1 LPAGKIDSKVSS
13 ELCKRNEDMVVLR
26 SPSGKSLEELL
37 IENKL
42 LTEERLQELSA
53 RAIKEKKNIEQI
65 LSGSGFS
72 EEKLAS
78 VKAEYLGYEF
88 VNLSSYPEPPPKL
101 LKQMKP
107 AYARNYKV
115 LPLMYRD
122 DTLTIA
128 MVEPRDFMAL
138 DEVVRL
144 YRGAKF
150 SIRDV
155 RVMMTTSQQL
165 FAAVDRF
172 YAMPGEEVEMRSIL
186 TRVAE
191 SFQPRVEIAEVPQE
205 DVTENSGPIVILANK
220 IIEKA
225 FKKGASD
232 VHLEPASDYL
242 RVRYRID
249 GELSEVMMVPKYAQ
263 DALITRLKIMCD
275 MRIDERRQPQDGK
288 IDFAKYN
295 PVIPVD
301 LRISTVPTPYGEDI
315 VMRILDKKSSVLS
328 LGTLGFNEH
337 NMKLYKD
344 AISAPYGVILHVG
357 PTGSGKTTA
366 LYASLKTLDASQV
379 KIVTAEDPVEYAL
392 GGQIIQSHINP
403 AAGYTFA
410 KAIRAFMRH
419 DPDIILIGEVRDLET
434 AKTMIEASLTGHL
447 VFSTVHTNDAVGTVT
462 RLTEMGIEPYLVAD
476 SLLLVCA
483 QRLVR
488 RICPKC
494 KESYVV
500 THEEVELSKGNIKP
514 GTILYRGRGC
524 NACEGIG
531 YKGRTGIFELLSMNK
546 KLRSLLIKGAN
557 SEELERK
564 AREAGMKTLR
574 QDAIEKASAGIT
586 TLEEVIS
593 TTLAE
598 Q

>member
-1 LPAGKIDSKVSS
+1 LLAGKVDSKVPF

-26 SPSGKSLEELL
+26 SPSGKSLEEVL

-150 SIRDV
+150 SIQDV

-172 YAMPGEEVEMRSIL
+172 YTMPGEEVEMRSIL

-191 SFQPRVEIAEVPQE
+191 SFQPRVEIAEVPRE

-295 PVIPVD
+295 PVILID
-301 LRISTVPTPYGEDI
+301 LRVSTVPTPHGEDI

-328 LGTLGFNEH
+328 LSMLGFNEH

-379 KIVTAEDPVEYAL
+379 KIVTAEDPVEYDL

-447 VFSTVHTNDAVGTVT
+447 VFSTVHTNDAIGTVT

-546 KLRSLLIKGAN
+546 KLRSLLIKGTN
-557 SEELERK
+557 SEELERT

>member
-1 LPAGKIDSKVSS
+1 
-13 ELCKRNEDMVVLR
+13 VVLR
-26 SPSGKSLEELL
+26 TPSEKSFEEILT
-37 IENKL
+37 ENKI
-42 LTEERLQELSA
+42 LTEERLHEISTKVV
-53 RAIKEKKNIEQI
+53 KEKKTIEQV
-65 LSGSGFS
+65 LLETGFA
-72 EEKLAS
+72 EEKLMHI
-78 VKAEYLGYEF
+78 KAEYLGYDF
-88 VNLSSYPEPPPKL
+88 VDPSSYPAPPTNL

-107 AYARNYKV
+107 AYAKNYKV
-115 LPLMYRD
+115 LPLMYKD
-122 DTLTIA
+122 DTLTIV

-150 SIRDV
+150 RIRDV

-165 FAAVDRF
+165 FAAIDRF
-172 YAMPGEEVEMRSIL
+172 YAIPKEEVEMRSIL
-186 TRVAE
+186 TQVAE
-191 SFQPRVEIAEVPQE
+191 SFQHRVEIAEVARE
-205 DVTENSGPIVILANK
+205 DATENSGPIVILTNK

-232 VHLEPASDYL
+232 IHLEPASEYL

-288 IDFAKYN
+288 IDFSKYN
-295 PVIPVD
+295 SAISID
-301 LRISTVPTPYGEDI
+301 LRVSTVPTPYGEDM

-328 LGTLGFNEH
+328 LDMLGFNEH
-337 NMKLYKD
+337 NMELYKE
-344 AISAPYGVILHVG
+344 AIRTPYGVILHVG

-366 LYASLKTLDASQV
+366 LYAALKTLDTSYV
-379 KIVTAEDPVEYAL
+379 KIVTAEDPVEYTV

-403 AAGYTFA
+403 VAGYTFA

-434 AKTMIEASLTGHL
+434 AKTMVEASLTGHL
-447 VFSTVHTNDAVGTVT
+447 VFSTIHTNDAIGTVT
-462 RLTEMGIEPYLVAD
+462 RLMEMGIEPYLVAD

-483 QRLVR
+483 QRLLR

-494 KESYVV
+494 KESYVI
-500 THEEVELSKGNIKP
+500 THEEVELSKGDIKS
-514 GTILYRGRGC
+514 GTSLYRGRGC
-524 NACEGIG
+524 NSCDGTG
-531 YKGRTGIFELLSMNK
+531 YKGRTGIFEILSMNK
-546 KLRSLLIKGAN
+546 NLRSLLIKGAT
-557 SEELERK
+557 SVEFERR
-564 AREAGMKTLR
+564 ARESGMKTLR
-574 QDAIEKASAGIT
+574 QDAIEKALTGIT
-586 TLEEVIS
+586 TLEEVVT

-598 Q
+598 

>member
-1 LPAGKIDSKVSS
+1 MEVGVIIAP
-13 ELCKRNEDMVVLR
+13 ELSRIAHEGIMILR
-26 SPSGKSLEELL
+26 SPSGKSFEELL
-37 IENKL
+37 VKNKI
-42 LTEERLQELSA
+42 LTEERLQEFS
-53 RAIKEKKNIEQI
+53 IKVVKEKKSIEQV
-65 LSGSGFS
+65 LLETGFA
-72 EEKLAS
+72 EETLAT

-88 VNLSSYPEPPPKL
+88 LDLSSYPEPPAKF

-107 AYARNYKV
+107 AYAKHYKV
-115 LPLMYRD
+115 LPLMYED

-150 SIRDV
+150 RIHDV

-165 FAAVDRF
+165 FAAIDRF
-172 YAMPGEEVEMRSIL
+172 YAIPKEEVEMRSIL
-186 TRVAE
+186 TQVAE
-191 SFQPRVEIAEVPQE
+191 SFQPRVEIAEVARE
-205 DVTENSGPIVILANK
+205 DATENSGPIVMLANK

-232 VHLEPASDYL
+232 VHLEPAADYL
-242 RVRYRID
+242 RIRYRID

-288 IDFAKYN
+288 IDFTKYN
-295 PVIPVD
+295 PVTAID
-301 LRISTVPTPYGEDI
+301 LRVSTVPTPYGEDI
-315 VMRILDKKSSVLS
+315 VMRILDKKSTVLS
-328 LGTLGFNEH
+328 LDMLGFNEY
-337 NMKLYKD
+337 NMKLYRE
-344 AISAPYGVILHVG
+344 AISTPYGVILHVG

-366 LYASLKTLDASQV
+366 LYAALKTLDTPHV
-379 KIVTAEDPVEYAL
+379 KIVTAEDPVEYTI

-403 AAGYTFA
+403 VAGYTFA

-434 AKTMIEASLTGHL
+434 AKTMVEASLTGHL
-447 VFSTVHTNDAVGTVT
+447 VFSTLHTNNAVGTVT

-476 SLLLVCA
+476 SLVLVCA

-494 KESYVV
+494 KEPYIV
-500 THEEVELSKGNIKP
+500 TNEEVELARGDIKP
-514 GTILYRGRGC
+514 GTTLYKGQGC
-524 NACEGIG
+524 NSCDGIG

-546 KLRSLLIKGAN
+546 KLTSLLIKGAT
-557 SEELERK
+557 SEELERT

-574 QDAIEKASAGIT
+574 QDAIEKALTGIT
-586 TLEEVIS
+586 TLEEVVS

-598 Q
+598 G

>member
-1 LPAGKIDSKVSS
+1 LHAGKVDSKVPF

-26 SPSGKSLEELL
+26 SPSGKSLEEVL

-150 SIRDV
+150 SIQDV

-172 YAMPGEEVEMRSIL
+172 YTMPGEEVEMRSIL

-191 SFQPRVEIAEVPQE
+191 SFQPRVEIAEVPRE

-295 PVIPVD
+295 PVILID
-301 LRISTVPTPYGEDI
+301 LRVSTVPTPHGEDI

-328 LGTLGFNEH
+328 LSMLGFNEH

-379 KIVTAEDPVEYAL
+379 KIVTAEDPVEYDL

-447 VFSTVHTNDAVGTVT
+447 VFSTVHTNDAIGTVT

-546 KLRSLLIKGAN
+546 KLRSLLIKGTN
-557 SEELERK
+557 SEELERT

>member
-1 LPAGKIDSKVSS
+1 VNAKVPS
-13 ELCKRNEDMVVLR
+13 ELWKRNEDMVVLR

-42 LTEERLQELSA
+42 LTEERLQEISA

-72 EEKLAS
+72 EEKLAT

-88 VNLSSYPEPPPKL
+88 VDLSSYPEPPPKL

-115 LPLMYRD
+115 LPLLYRD

-172 YAMPGEEVEMRSIL
+172 YAVPGEEVEMRSIL

-191 SFQPRVEIAEVPQE
+191 SFQPRVEIAEVPRE

-295 PVIPVD
+295 SMIPVD
-301 LRISTVPTPYGEDI
+301 LRISTVPTPYGEDM

-328 LGTLGFNEH
+328 LSMLGFNEH
-337 NMKLYKD
+337 NMKLYKN

-366 LYASLKTLDASQV
+366 LYASLKTLDTSQV
-379 KIVTAEDPVEYAL
+379 KIVTAEEPVEYAL

-403 AAGYTFA
+403 GAGYTFA

-434 AKTMIEASLTGHL
+434 AKTMVEASLTGHL
-447 VFSTVHTNDAVGTVT
+447 VFSTVHTNDAIGTVT

-500 THEEVELSKGNIKP
+500 TNEEVELSKGNIKP

-524 NACEGIG
+524 NACDGIG
-531 YKGRTGIFELLSMNK
+531 YKGRTGIFELLSINK

-557 SEELERK
+557 SEELERA

-586 TLEEVIS
+586 TLEEVVS

>member
-1 LPAGKIDSKVSS
+1 MI
-13 ELCKRNEDMVVLR
+13 LR
-26 SPSGKSLEELL
+26 SPSGKSFEELL
-37 IENKL
+37 VKNNI
-42 LTEERLQELSA
+42 LTEERLQEFSTKVV
-53 RAIKEKKNIEQI
+53 KEKKSIEQV
-65 LSGSGFS
+65 LLETGFA
-72 EEKLAS
+72 EETLAT

-88 VNLSSYPEPPPKL
+88 LDLSAYPEPPAKF

-107 AYARNYKV
+107 AYAKNYKV
-115 LPLMYRD
+115 LPLMYKD

-150 SIRDV
+150 RIHDV

-165 FAAVDRF
+165 FAAIDRF
-172 YAMPGEEVEMRSIL
+172 YAIPKEEVEMRSIL
-186 TRVAE
+186 TQVAE
-191 SFQPRVEIAEVPQE
+191 SFQPRVEIAEVARE
-205 DVTENSGPIVILANK
+205 DATENSGPIVMLTNK

-232 VHLEPASDYL
+232 IHLEPAPDYL

-288 IDFAKYN
+288 IDFTKYN
-295 PVIPVD
+295 PVTTID
-301 LRISTVPTPYGEDI
+301 LRVSTVPTPYGEDI
-315 VMRILDKKSSVLS
+315 VMRILDKKSTVLS
-328 LGTLGFNEH
+328 LDMLGFNEY
-337 NMKLYKD
+337 NMKLYRE
-344 AISAPYGVILHVG
+344 AISTPYGVILHVG

-366 LYASLKTLDASQV
+366 LYAALKTLDTPHV
-379 KIVTAEDPVEYAL
+379 KIVTAEDPVEYTL
-392 GGQIIQSHINP
+392 GGQIIQSHINFV
-403 AAGYTFA
+403 AGYTFA

-434 AKTMIEASLTGHL
+434 AKTMVEASLTGHL
-447 VFSTVHTNDAVGTVT
+447 VFSTLHTNDAVGTVT

-476 SLLLVCA
+476 SLRLVCA

-488 RICPKC
+488 RICSKC
-494 KESYVV
+494 KESYVA
-500 THEEVELSKGNIKP
+500 TNEEVELAKGDIKP
-514 GTILYRGRGC
+514 KTALYRGQGC
-524 NACEGIG
+524 NSCDGIG

-546 KLRSLLIKGAN
+546 NLRSLLIKGAT
-557 SEELERK
+557 SEELERTAK
-564 AREAGMKTLR
+564 ETGMRTLR
-574 QDAIEKASAGIT
+574 QDAIEKALTGIT
-586 TLEEVIS
+586 TLEEVVS

-598 Q
+598 G

>member
-1 LPAGKIDSKVSS
+1 VI
-13 ELCKRNEDMVVLR
+13 LR
-26 SPSGKSLEELL
+26 SPSGKSFEELL
-37 IENKL
+37 TENQI
-42 LTEERLQELSA
+42 LTEEKLQELST
-53 RAIKEKKNIEQI
+53 RSVKEKKSIEQI
-65 LSGSGFS
+65 LLDTGLA
-72 EEKLAS
+72 EEKLTS
-78 VKAEYLGYEF
+78 LKAKYLGYEF
-88 VNLSSYPEPPPKL
+88 VDLTFYPEPPSKL
-101 LKQMKP
+101 LKQIKP

-115 LPLMYRD
+115 LPLTYKD
-122 DTLTIA
+122 DILTIA

-150 SIRDV
+150 RIQDV

-165 FAAVDRF
+165 CAAIDRF
-172 YAMPGEEVEMRSIL
+172 YAIPVEEVEMRSIM
-186 TRVAE
+186 TQVAE
-191 SFQPRVEIAEVPQE
+191 SFQPRVEIAEVARE
-205 DVTENSGPIVILANK
+205 DATENSGPIVVLANK

-225 FKKGASD
+225 FKRGASD

-249 GELSEVMMVPKYAQ
+249 GELSEVMMVPRYAQ

-288 IDFAKYN
+288 IDFSKYN
-295 PVIPVD
+295 PATAID
-301 LRISTVPTPYGEDI
+301 LRVSTVPTPYGEDM
-315 VMRILDKKSSVLS
+315 VMRILDKKSFVLS
-328 LGTLGFNEH
+328 LDLLGLNKH
-337 NMKLYKD
+337 NMKLYRE
-344 AISAPYGVILHVG
+344 AINTPYGVILHVG

-366 LYASLKTLDASQV
+366 LYAALKTLDTSLV
-379 KIVTAEDPVEYAL
+379 KIVTAEDPVEYTI

-403 AAGYTFA
+403 VAGYTFA

-434 AKTMIEASLTGHL
+434 AKTMVEASLTGHL
-447 VFSTVHTNDAVGTVT
+447 VFSTLHTNDAVGTIT

-494 KESYVV
+494 KESYVI
-500 THEEVELSKGNIKP
+500 THEEVELSKGDIGS
-514 GTILYRGRGC
+514 GTTLYKGRGC
-524 NACEGIG
+524 SFCDGTG

-546 KLRSLLIKGAN
+546 KLRSLLIKGATT
-557 SEELERK
+557 EELEK
-564 AREAGMKTLR
+564 ASKESGMRTLR
-574 QDAIEKASAGIT
+574 QDAIEKALTGIT
-586 TLEEVIS
+586 TLEEVV
-593 TTLAE
+593 TTTIAE
-598 Q
+598 